1 MKNKIYTLLVIIIF
15 KDLLLAQN
23 NFVKVDSSRFEL
35 DGRQFRFLGA
45 NATYL
50 YQQVA
55 YGRHFIVD
63 EVFSDLEK
71 MKVKVVRIGAHF
83 ESDNLLDPAVIMS
96 SPREFNENALRALD
110 YVLMKAKEYQL
121 KLILILANN
130 WKDYGGIPQYIKW
143 ANTQKILNKTFEHED
158 FFRDETIKSWYKNYL
173 LALMER
179 INTFTSIKYKDDPAI
194 FSWELIN
201 EPRSKDK
208 SGNLIRE
215 WLAEMSAFVKS
226 LDSNH
231 MVGSGEEGM
240 DISPNFYPSYDYFYN
255 SRKDLFDGSYGVSF
269 QMNSLITNLDY
280 ASVHLYPESW
290 GFNEEAGI
298 NWLRDHIRIS
308 QMNKKPLLI
317 GEFGSKSKNVSLIN
331 KWLNVIKNSLNSEGM
346 IWQYSHPSLENKD
359 GFGINWTN
367 DFNLCNS
374 FQNYAESLEFFVP
387 PSENLVE
394 EELSQN
400 YPNPFNGT
408 TNFEIV
414 LPEDGNARLYVSDA
428 LGQAKVVIKDGFL
441 KKGRH
446 YFVFSMGQ
454 NIFSSGIYLYTLEFN
469 GKTQT
474 KKMVYLK

>member
-1 MKNKIYTLLVIIIF
+1 M
-15 KDLLLAQN
+15 AQN
-23 NFVKVDSSRFEL
+23 NYVVADSSRFEL
-35 DGRQFRFLGA
+35 DGRHFRFLGA

-50 YQQVA
+50 FQQVA

-63 EVFSDLEK
+63 EVFSDLKK

-83 ESDNLLDPAVIMS
+83 ESDNLLDPAVIMR
-96 SPREFNENALRALD
+96 SPGEFNENAFRALD
-110 YVLMKAKEYQL
+110 YVLMKAEEYQL

-143 ANTQKILNKTFEHED
+143 ANIQKIHNKTFEHED
-158 FFRDETIKSWYKNYL
+158 FFRNETIKSWYKNYL

-179 INTFTSIKYKDDPAI
+179 INTFTSLKYKDDPTI

-226 LDSNH
+226 LDPNH
-231 MVGSGEEGM
+231 MAGSGEEGM
-240 DISPNFYPSYDYFYN
+240 DISPSFYPSYDYFYN

-269 QMNSLITNLDY
+269 QINSLITNLDY

-290 GFNEEAGI
+290 GFNAEAGV

-308 QMNKKPLLI
+308 QMNNKPLLI
-317 GEFGSKSKNVSLIN
+317 GEFGSKSKNVSLLN
-331 KWLNVIKNSLNSEGM
+331 KWLNVIKNSVTSEGM

-359 GFGINWTN
+359 GFGFTWMN
-367 DFNLCNS
+367 DVELCQS
-374 FQNYAESLEFFVP
+374 LQNYADSLEVYIQ
-387 PSENLVE
+387 SEENLDQA
-394 EELSQN
+394 ELKQN
-400 YPNPFNGT
+400 YPNPFNTT
-408 TNFEIV
+408 TNVEIF
-414 LPEDGNARLYVSDA
+414 LPADGEARLYVSDVI
-428 LGQAKVVIKDGFL
+428 GQTKVVIREGYL

-446 YFVFSMGQ
+446 HFVFSMDQ
-454 NIFSSGIYLYTLEFN
+454 NIFSSGIYFYTLEFN
-469 GKTQT
+469 GTSHT
-474 KKMVYLK
+474 KKMIYLK

>member
-1 MKNKIYTLLVIIIF
+1 M
-15 KDLLLAQN
+15 AQN

-63 EVFSDLEK
+63 EVFSDLDK

-96 SPREFNENALRALD
+96 SPGEFNENALRALD
-110 YVLMKAKEYQL
+110 YVLLKAKEYQL

-158 FFRDETIKSWYKNYL
+158 FYRDETIKSWYKNYL
-173 LALMER
+173 SALMER
-179 INTFTSIKYKDDPAI
+179 INTFTSIKYKNDPAI

-201 EPRSKDK
+201 ESRSKDK
-208 SGNLIRE
+208 SGNLIRK

-226 LDSNH
+226 LNPNH

-240 DISPNFYPSYDYFYN
+240 DISPNYYPSYDYFYN

-269 QMNSLITNLDY
+269 QLNSLITNLDY
-280 ASVHLYPESW
+280 ASVHLYPEYW
-290 GFNEEAGI
+290 GFNEKAGI
-298 NWLRDHIRIS
+298 NWLRDHIKIS
-308 QMNKKPLLI
+308 QMNNKPLLI

-331 KWLNVIKNSLNSEGM
+331 KWLNVIKNSLTSEGM

-359 GFGINWTN
+359 GFGFNWMN
-367 DFNLCNS
+367 DVELCQS
-374 FQNYAESLEFFVP
+374 LQNYADSMEVYVQSE
-387 PSENLVE
+387 ENLDQA
-394 EELSQN
+394 ELKQN
-400 YPNPFNGT
+400 YPNPFNTT
-408 TNFEIV
+408 TNVEIL
-414 LPEDGNARLYVSDA
+414 LPADGEARLYVSDVI
-428 LGQAKVVIKDGFL
+428 GQTKIVIREGYL

-446 YFVFSMGQ
+446 HFVFSMDQ
-454 NIFSSGIYLYTLEFN
+454 HIFSSGIYFYTLEFN
-469 GKTQT
+469 GTIYT
-474 KKMVYLK
+474 KKMIYLK